1 MSMSARFVKYTHE
14 QSGDVVYAI
23 AWVHYDHTGKIVAVS
38 PVAIDLSSM
47 QDESTA
53 RRDIAYMVEEAKVAL
68 TLPTID
74 LDVAGFDLDERVL
87 TTSGFDVTELLDA
100 PLSDVMKKYSEW
112 TDRTK

>member
-38 PVAIDLSSM
+38 PVAIELSSM
-47 QDESTA
+47 QDEFTA
-53 RRDIAYMVEEAKVAL
+53 RKDIAFMVEEAKLAL

-74 LDVAGFDLDERVL
+74 LDAAGFDLAERVL
-87 TTSGFDVTELLDA
+87 TSSGFDVTELLDA
-100 PLSDVMKKYSEW
+100 PIADVMKKYRDWNDS
-112 TDRTK
+112 TK